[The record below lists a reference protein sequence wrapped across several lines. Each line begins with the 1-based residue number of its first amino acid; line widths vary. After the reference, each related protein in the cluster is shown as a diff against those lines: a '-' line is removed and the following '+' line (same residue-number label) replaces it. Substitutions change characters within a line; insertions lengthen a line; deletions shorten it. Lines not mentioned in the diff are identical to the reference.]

1 MSKALERVKNKIF
14 NKNNL
19 LEKLEVW
26 RSANKKIVF
35 TNGCFDLIHLGHI
48 EVLARSADLGDILII
63 GVNTDSSI
71 KELKGNNRPI
81 IEENSRAQQLASLE
95 FVDAV
100 ILFNEQ
106 TPLELIKVIKPNVI
120 TKGGDYNSEQV
131 VGNEIAVKNNGEV
144 IIIPLTQGYS
154 TTSILDKIKN
164 D

>member
-19 LEKLEVW
+19 LEKLQTW
-26 RSANKKIVF
+26 RGANKKIVF

-131 VGNEIAVKNNGEV
+131 VGNEIAVKNEGEV

>member
-1 MSKALERVKNKIF
+1 MNYL
-14 NKNNL
+14 
-19 LEKLEVW
+19 
-26 RSANKKIVF
+26 
-35 TNGCFDLIHLGHI
+35 
-48 EVLARSADLGDILII
+48 ADLGDILII

-120 TKGGDYNSEQV
+120 TKGGDYNSKQV
-131 VGNEIAVKNNGEV
+131 VGNEIAVKNEGEV

-154 TTSILDKIKN
+154 TTTILNKIKN

>member
-19 LEKLEVW
+19 LEKLEIW

-106 TPLELIKVIKPNVI
+106 TPLELIEVIKPNVI
-120 TKGGDYNSEQV
+120 TKGGDYSSEQV
-131 VGNEIAVKNNGEV
+131 VGNEIAVKNEGEV

-154 TTSILDKIKN
+154 TTSILNKIKN

>member
-19 LEKLEVW
+19 LEKLEMW
-26 RSANKKIVF
+26 RGAKKKIVF

-81 IEENSRAQQLASLE
+81 IEEDSRAQQLASLE

-131 VGNEIAVKNNGEV
+131 VGNKIALKNEGEV

-154 TTSILDKIKN
+154 TTTILNKIKN
-164 D
+164 E

>member
-81 IEENSRAQQLASLE
+81 IEENSRVKQLASLE

-106 TPLELIKVIKPNVI
+106 TPLELIKVVKPNII

-131 VGNEIAVKNNGEV
+131 IGNEIAVKNEGEV

-154 TTSILDKIKN
+154 TTSILNKIKN

>member
-1 MSKALERVKNKIF
+1 MSRALERVKNKIF

-19 LEKLEVW
+19 LEKLEIW
-26 RSANKKIVF
+26 RGANKKIVF

-71 KELKGNNRPI
+71 KELKGINRPI
-81 IEENSRAQQLASLE
+81 IEENSRVQQLASLE

-106 TPLELIKVIKPNVI
+106 TPLELIKAIKPDVI
-120 TKGGDYNSEQV
+120 TKGGDYCTEQV
-131 VGNEIAVKNNGEV
+131 VGNEIAVKNEGEV

>member
-1 MSKALERVKNKIF
+1 MNKALKRVKNKIF

-19 LEKLEVW
+19 LEKLEIW
-26 RSANKKIVF
+26 RGANKKIVF

-48 EVLARSADLGDILII
+48 EVLARSADLGDILIV

-71 KELKGNNRPI
+71 KKLKGNNRPI
-81 IEENSRAQQLASLE
+81 IEENSRAHQLASLE

-131 VGNEIAVKNNGEV
+131 VGNEIAVKNEGEV

>member
-19 LEKLEVW
+19 LEKLQIW
-26 RSANKKIVF
+26 RGANKKIVF

-63 GVNTDSSI
+63 GVNTDLSI
-71 KELKGNNRPI
+71 NKLKGNNRPI
-81 IEENSRAQQLASLE
+81 IEENSRVQQLASLE

-120 TKGGDYNSEQV
+120 TKGGDYSSEQV
-131 VGNEIAVKNNGEV
+131 VGNEIAVKNEGEV

-154 TTSILDKIKN
+154 TTSILNKIKN

>member
-1 MSKALERVKNKIF
+1 MSKALDRVKNKIF

-19 LEKLEVW
+19 LKKLEIW
-26 RSANKKIVF
+26 RGSNKKIVF

-106 TPLELIKVIKPNVI
+106 TPLELIKIIKPNVI

-131 VGNEIAVKNNGEV
+131 VGNEITVKNEGEV

>member
-19 LEKLEVW
+19 LKKLEIW
-26 RSANKKIVF
+26 RGSNKKIVF

-63 GVNTDSSI
+63 GINTDSSI

-81 IEENSRAQQLASLE
+81 IKENSRAQQLASLE

-131 VGNEIAVKNNGEV
+131 VGNEIAVKNEGEV

-154 TTSILDKIKN
+154 TTSILEKIKN

>member
-1 MSKALERVKNKIF
+1 MSKALERVKNKIL

-19 LEKLEVW
+19 LEKLQTW
-26 RSANKKIVF
+26 RGANKKIVF

-81 IEENSRAQQLASLE
+81 IEEDSRAQQLASLE

-106 TPLELIKVIKPNVI
+106 TPLELIEVIKPNVI

-131 VGNEIAVKNNGEV
+131 VGNEIAVKNEGEV

>member
-19 LEKLEVW
+19 LEKLEIW

-131 VGNEIAVKNNGEV
+131 VGNEIAVKNEGEV

>member
-19 LEKLEVW
+19 LEKLEIW

-63 GVNTDSSI
+63 GLNTDSSI

-120 TKGGDYNSEQV
+120 TKGGDYNSKQV
-131 VGNEIAVKNNGEV
+131 VGNEIAVKNEGEV

>member
-19 LEKLEVW
+19 LEKLEIW

-71 KELKGNNRPI
+71 KELKGKNRPI
-81 IEENSRAQQLASLE
+81 IKENSRAQQLASLE

-131 VGNEIAVKNNGEV
+131 VGNEIAVKNEGEV

>member
-1 MSKALERVKNKIF
+1 MSKALERVKNKIL

-19 LEKLEVW
+19 LEKLEIW
-26 RSANKKIVF
+26 RGANKKIVF

-81 IEENSRAQQLASLE
+81 IEEDSRAQQLASLE

-120 TKGGDYNSEQV
+120 TKGGDYNSEEV
-131 VGNEIAVKNNGEV
+131 VGNEIAIENEGDV

>member
-19 LEKLEVW
+19 LEKLQIW
-26 RSANKKIVF
+26 RGANKKIVF

-120 TKGGDYNSEQV
+120 TKGGDYNPEQV
-131 VGNEIAVKNNGEV
+131 VGNEIAVKNEGEV